1 MKKNKKENK
10 NLVNSKNNRM
20 KHNKGITLVALVI
33 TIIVLIILA
42 GVSINLVLGEDGVF
56 KKAIEAKEKTEQA
69 AINEQTML
77 NSAYDKMEGMGVPK
91 DGIWNEKE
99 KVNTPRI
106 EGTGLTP
113 VIISEDGTIT
123 KVNNP
128 EEEDWYDYT
137 NRKWANAQSADGS
150 LWVWIPR
157 FAYNITHNTADNSQ
171 AGSIDVVFLK
181 GTSNE
186 AVEEGKA
193 IATSGETDKSKNGDK
208 YVVHP
213 AFQNGSSTGFQN
225 GEWDEE
231 IPGFWMAKFEAGY
244 VGEANKIETAK
255 QTNIVYTTIKGTTA
269 DNVSS
274 NNYYYYGTRTSET
287 KMTYPT
293 FQANR
298 PSYNNIS
305 ISDAFILCRNL
316 TANGN
321 PYHLQKV
328 DSHLMKNSEWGAVA
342 YLAWSQYGR
351 NGTEITI
358 NNVSA
363 NGTNTIYAVTG
374 YGGAS
379 VSTGTATNTDL
390 STLLKGNPSE
400 TWSTSNTAGNWT
412 TTQGKS
418 ASTTGNITGVYDMSG
433 GAWERTAGL
442 VSNGNS
448 NLLTYGKALLD
459 NTKVS
464 YTESET
470 KKVTENTGNSTKYVT
485 IYPHDTE
492 YDKNGTSGI
501 TEDTAS
507 QKNFTKNTSIYGD
520 AIRETTGSK
529 VGTNDSGW
537 NTNAWNSNF
546 SYFPG
551 YTSPFA
557 ICGARWSGTTHA
569 GAFAFSREAGDSDYN
584 SGFRAVLIPNN
595 SVW

>member
-1 MKKNKKENK
+1 MKKNKKGNK
-10 NLVNSKNNRM
+10 NLVNSKNKRM

-42 GVSINLVLGEDGVF
+42 GVSINLVLGEDGIF
-56 KKAIEAKEKTEQA
+56 KRAVEAREKTEQA
-69 AINEQTML
+69 TTNEQAML
-77 NSAYDKMEGMGVPK
+77 NSVYEEMGNMGAPK
-91 DGIWNEKE
+91 DGIWKE

-137 NRKWANAQSADGS
+137 NKKWANAQSADGS

-157 FAYNITHNTADNSQ
+157 FAYKITHNTADNSQ

-186 AVEEGKA
+186 AGEEGKS

-231 IPGFWMAKFEAGY
+231 IPGFWVAKFEAGY
-244 VGEANKIETAK
+244 VGEAGKIETAK
-255 QTNIVYTTIKGTTA
+255 QTNIVYTTINGATA
-269 DNVSS
+269 
-274 NNYYYYGTRTSET
+274 NNDFNNNYYYGTRTAET

-321 PYHLQKV
+321 PYNIQKV

-363 NGTNTIYAVTG
+363 EGTSTIYAVTG
-374 YGGAS
+374 YGGAT
-379 VSTGTATNTDL
+379 VS
-390 STLLKGNPSE
+390 
-400 TWSTSNTAGNWT
+400 
-412 TTQGKS
+412 
-418 ASTTGNITGVYDMSG
+418 
-433 GAWERTAGL
+433 
-442 VSNGNS
+442 
-448 NLLTYGKALLD
+448 
-459 NTKVS
+459 
-464 YTESET
+464 
-470 KKVTENTGNSTKYVT
+470 
-485 IYPHDTE
+485 
-492 YDKNGTSGI
+492 
-501 TEDTAS
+501 
-507 QKNFTKNTSIYGD
+507 
-520 AIRETTGSK
+520 
-529 VGTNDSGW
+529 
-537 NTNAWNSNF
+537 
-546 SYFPG
+546 
-551 YTSPFA
+551 
-557 ICGARWSGTTHA
+557 A
-569 GAFAFSREAGDSDYN
+569 GAVTNLNLTELLAGTVVGN
-584 SGFRAVLIPNN
+584 
-595 SVW
+595 

>member
-56 KKAIEAKEKTEQA
+56 KKAIESKEKTEQA

-77 NSAYDKMEGMGVPK
+77 NSAYDKMEGMGVPS
-91 DGIWNEKE
+91 DGIWNEKK

-113 VIISEDGTIT
+113 VTISEDGTIT

-137 NRKWANAQSADGS
+137 NKKWANAQSADGS

-157 FAYNITHNTADNSQ
+157 FAYNIEYTNDTDKSQ
-171 AGSIDVVFLK
+171 GGTINIEFLK
-181 GTSNE
+181 ERTNE
-186 AVEEGKA
+186 TA
-193 IATSGETDKSKNGDK
+193 SGETAITSSDTNKKTNGNQ
-208 YVVHP
+208 YVIHP

-231 IPGFWMAKFEAGY
+231 IPGFWVAKFEAGY

-255 QTNIVYTTIKGTTA
+255 QTNIAYTTIKGITE
-269 DNVSS
+269 DGISS
-274 NNYYYYGTRTSET
+274 NNYYYGTKTAET

-321 PYHLQKV
+321 PYHLQRV
-328 DSHLMKNSEWGAVA
+328 DSHLMKNSEWGAVV

-363 NGTNTIYAVTG
+363 NGTNMIYAVTG

-379 VSTGTATNTDL
+379 VSAGAVIASLTDL
-390 STLLKGNPSE
+390 LAGTVV
-400 TWSTSNTAGNWT
+400 GNWAT
-412 TTQGKS
+412 PQGQK
-418 ASTTGNITGVYDMSG
+418 ANTTGNITGVYDISG
-433 GAWERTAGL
+433 GVWERTTGL
-442 VSNGNS
+442 ISNGNS
-448 NLLTYGKALLD
+448 NLLTYGKSLLD
-459 NTKVS
+459 NTKVI
-464 YTESET
+464 YTESGT

-492 YDKNGTSGI
+492 YDKNGVSGI
-501 TEDTAS
+501 TLDTAS
-507 QKNFTKNTSIYGD
+507 QKNFIKNTSIYGD

-529 VGTNDSGW
+529 AGTSETDWS
-537 NTNAWNSNF
+537 TNAWKNDYAIF
-546 SYFPG
+546 LG
-551 YTSPFA
+551 YTGSFTSR
-557 ICGARWSGTTHA
+557 GGRWVGSTHA
-569 GAFAFSREAGDSDYN
+569 GAFAYDRRVGDLDFIY
-584 SGFRAVLIPNN
+584 GFRAVLVPNN